1 MENWIN
7 DKNQALQGTDYGK
20 DEDSSVKLLT
30 KHKGLEL
37 EIDTYSG
44 IIMEMTGTA
53 NKLVGSQ
60 HPESRQIKT
69 RAEGLARELKGLQQK
84 AKARRDRL
92 VTAIQAHE
100 YRRESQEFLA
110 WVRLQLGAVKSVD
123 TGRDYE
129 HWELLLA
136 RFQEFK
142 LRVQAGEDKFAV
154 CEALAK
160 RLEAHKDM
168 PELEEVVSGQAELAA
183 EWRDLIN
190 EIEERDRA
198 LEAAGEIHRFNRDIA
213 EALSRIQEK
222 GAILETEDTA
232 RDTKSA
238 QSHIRKHEGFENDLV
253 ALEAQLQVLIDDSAA
268 LQARYPGERAARM
281 LAAQE
286 QVLAAWVELQE
297 RAGQRKATLLSS
309 ADYHSFQG
317 MVRDLLAW
325 SSGLRRTLITEEKVS
340 DAASA
345 QMLKT
350 EHDNLK
356 AEIETREKTFSEVV
370 SLGEAMVAEGHS
382 AEGEVA
388 ARIEAVLTERQK
400 LHTAWQH
407 KKVYLDQLIDVHFYL
422 RDVKQILAT
431 STAQEI
437 ALSNTECGS
446 TIEEVEAHLKAHD
459 AFQNLVSQQEEK
471 VASLKEHADKLIRQK
486 HFDKDTIQLKLEEV
500 MEKRATVSKLC
511 THKTNFLNLNFLY
524 AKFIQDANEEMTWME
539 EKKRKLLSENKT
551 ENCAPNSSSNLTEKI
566 KLLQKHQ
573 ALQAEIERHKPQITE
588 VCTKGNR
595 LVTKNHENSPEI
607 TTILNNLVR
616 AWESLQHQSNLISRG
631 LEEARGIL
639 DFNNEVSKVEAW
651 IREKELLVSQG
662 DLGKDYE
669 HCMELQRK
677 LEDAGSGATRG
688 VDKER
693 IDQIF
698 QVKYYFECN
707 ILTV

>member
-190 EIEERDRA
+190 EIEERDKA

-238 QSHIRKHEGFENDLV
+238 QSHICPSV
-253 ALEAQLQVLIDDSAA
+253 
-268 LQARYPGERAARM
+268 QA
-281 LAAQE
+281 
-286 QVLAAWVELQE
+286 
-297 RAGQRKATLLSS
+297 
-309 ADYHSFQG
+309 
-317 MVRDLLAW
+317 
-325 SSGLRRTLITEEKVS
+325 
-340 DAASA
+340 
-345 QMLKT
+345 
-350 EHDNLK
+350 
-356 AEIETREKTFSEVV
+356 
-370 SLGEAMVAEGHS
+370 
-382 AEGEVA
+382 
-388 ARIEAVLTERQK
+388 
-400 LHTAWQH
+400 
-407 KKVYLDQLIDVHFYL
+407 
-422 RDVKQILAT
+422 
-431 STAQEI
+431 
-437 ALSNTECGS
+437 C
-446 TIEEVEAHLKAHD
+446 
-459 AFQNLVSQQEEK
+459 
-471 VASLKEHADKLIRQK
+471 
-486 HFDKDTIQLKLEEV
+486 
-500 MEKRATVSKLC
+500 
-511 THKTNFLNLNFLY
+511 
-524 AKFIQDANEEMTWME
+524 
-539 EKKRKLLSENKT
+539 
-551 ENCAPNSSSNLTEKI
+551 
-566 KLLQKHQ
+566 
-573 ALQAEIERHKPQITE
+573 
-588 VCTKGNR
+588 
-595 LVTKNHENSPEI
+595 
-607 TTILNNLVR
+607 
-616 AWESLQHQSNLISRG
+616 
-631 LEEARGIL
+631 
-639 DFNNEVSKVEAW
+639 
-651 IREKELLVSQG
+651 
-662 DLGKDYE
+662 
-669 HCMELQRK
+669 
-677 LEDAGSGATRG
+677 
-688 VDKER
+688 
-693 IDQIF
+693 
-698 QVKYYFECN
+698 KY
-707 ILTV
+707 